1 MLKETLKEF
10 NNLINNQTFLVY
22 GPEKCEPVT
31 PCIDVYK
38 SIVQP
43 DRSHNNHNV
52 LFQDPEK
59 GEPVTPSM
67 DCVERKIQ
75 SDGILDKLKL
85 TSVARRYLKNKDLI
99 GYTGSLTASMS
110 TLK

>member
-43 DRSHNNHNV
+43 DRSHN
-52 LFQDPEK
+52 
-59 GEPVTPSM
+59 
-67 DCVERKIQ
+67 
-75 SDGILDKLKL
+75 KLKL
-85 TSVARRYLKNKDLI
+85 IIVVRGDLQNNDLI
-99 GYTGSLTASMS
+99 GDT
-110 TLK
+110 TLPTDYMRTFK